1 MARNSEKAQSMLY
14 RFRESQA
21 VELGLQNRVKGER
34 RPRMASSVTSLRQ
47 CEMWRADILKEVSR
61 KVSKIQDST
70 LTDYQ
75 VRDLNDE
82 INNLMREKRH
92 WETQI
97 VALGGANYKR
107 GQQAMVDD
115 AGKEVPGT
123 RGYKYFGRAKDL
135 PGVKELFTRGTALA
149 SEESARTASFQ
160 MFRNQGPA
168 YFGDLDEMDEGLLL
182 DEDTA
187 ARKDWEKAV
196 AHTASLLSIPETT
209 DLVPYPGPSKP
220 PPIITTESTGA
231 TAEPSVF
238 VPKKGKKGVKGKRK
252 GQEDESAT
260 KRARTDGEEAP
271 TSDTP
276 VDPVTSTQ
284 LAMAANFLNVLDPE
298 SLKAPV
304 LPTVEEMGNVLLEV
318 RKKALRDEYGV

>member
-1 MARNSEKAQSMLY
+1 QTLFKMARNSEKAQSMLY

-231 TAEPSVF
+231 TAEPSV
-238 VPKKGKKGVKGKRK
+238 
-252 GQEDESAT
+252 
-260 KRARTDGEEAP
+260 TDGEEAP